1 MKASELNDLIRQYHW
16 GKEILD
22 EYETTYS
29 RLIKE
34 RKEDITID
42 CVTFSNR
49 GQVGT
54 IKLRLN
60 PHRSIDPTPVLDA
73 FAVQINAIKEDLATL
88 RAEIEK
94 VVELDS

>member
-1 MKASELNDLIRQYHW
+1 MKASDLNDMIRQYHW
-16 GKEILD
+16 GEEVLE
-22 EYETTYS
+22 EYEKTYA

-34 RKEDITID
+34 KKENLTID

-60 PHRSIDPTPVLDA
+60 SHRSIDPQPFLDA
-73 FAVQINAIKEDLATL
+73 FAEEINSLKKDLAAL

-94 VVELDS
+94 VVELDF